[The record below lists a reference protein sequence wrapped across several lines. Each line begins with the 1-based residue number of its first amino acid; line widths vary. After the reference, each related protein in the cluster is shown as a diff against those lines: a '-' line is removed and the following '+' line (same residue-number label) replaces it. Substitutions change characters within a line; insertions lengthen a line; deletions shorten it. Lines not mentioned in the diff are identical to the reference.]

1 MILENEL
8 SNVVWLIAN
17 SKENDFEEFCKK
29 NDLQVEH
36 PVSLQL
42 FKNKCQTM
50 EVER

>member
-1 MILENEL
+1 MVLENNL
-8 SNVVWLIAN
+8 TNVVWLLAN
-17 SKENDFEEFCKK
+17 SKENDFEEFSKK

-42 FKNKCQTM
+42 FKNQFETM